1 MPDDLNFNQP
11 ANKGENADGSQITS
25 NPSPSPL
32 EESNPPASPV
42 PAAPKPEVP
51 ELEKP
56 EPAPSAPEPASALEP
71 EKPELVT
78 PEPPVAP
85 VPPVSPANPSSPAGG
100 GESETAK
107 APDTDEFLKSILDEK
122 PVTQAATPEESI
134 AGAPEESTPAALSVP
149 SVSAPI
155 SDESALDGG
164 KEQAPKIKD
173 EISGL
178 DQIIGPSEG
187 SKAGENGPSETKS
200 ISSDI
205 FSAAAKSAGKSNSL
219 KLVILILV
227 ALVVVIGG
235 YILFTRFFGKSTT
248 STLTTATPVSN
259 ASSEATATTK
269 ATLDNQRKSDLHT
282 IQEALI
288 NYFAAQSK
296 YPVSEKLVLLS
307 TSGNILE
314 KELIPTYLNK
324 LPADPVAT
332 KSYGYKSD
340 GKTFTLTAVLDNTS
354 DPDVTLEGGLPLFEV
369 TPSTVFESTTPAA
382 SAAQPAAGVSPFA
395 NVDNPIE
402 NTGEPTITDE
412 SPAF

>member
-42 PAAPKPEVP
+42 PAAPKPEIP

-71 EKPELVT
+71 EKPEPAT
-78 PEPPVAP
+78 PEPPVTPAP
-85 VPPVSPANPSSPAGG
+85 PPSPPTSSPPAGG
-100 GESETAK
+100 GEGETAK

-134 AGAPEESTPAALSVP
+134 AGAPEESTPAA

-178 DQIIGPSEG
+178 DQITGPSEG
-187 SKAGENGPSETKS
+187 SKVGENGPSETKP

-205 FSAAAKSAGKSNSL
+205 FSAASKPAGKSNSL

-248 STLTTATPVSN
+248 STLTTATPVSTV
-259 ASSEATATTK
+259 SSEATATTK

-296 YPVSEKLVLLS
+296 YPVSEKLVMLN

-369 TPSTVFESTTPAA
+369 TPSTVFESATPAA

-402 NTGEPTITDE
+402 NTGVPTITDE